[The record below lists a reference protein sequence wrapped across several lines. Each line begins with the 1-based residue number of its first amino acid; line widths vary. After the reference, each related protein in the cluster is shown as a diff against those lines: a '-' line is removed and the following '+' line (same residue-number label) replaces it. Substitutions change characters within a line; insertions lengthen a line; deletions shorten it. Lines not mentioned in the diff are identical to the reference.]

1 VLTSSNRRHCF
12 PFEPS
17 TENTLSLEA
26 VKSALKT
33 VNYPGFSRDIVSFG
47 LVRSVDYREG
57 KALVKLAI
65 TTSDPTIPRQIKEA
79 VERALLNVDGV
90 ADAVVELAVRATSN
104 QPRQSA
110 APEPTALPDIKFT
123 IAVASGKG
131 GVGKSTIAVNLAFA
145 LGQLL
150 KAEPDAP
157 GVGLMDCDIYGP
169 TVPLMTGLSGRPEI
183 EGDSII
189 PMRRH
194 GLRVMS
200 MGFLVDDETPVV
212 WRGPM
217 IQKTIEQFVKNVDWG
232 RLEVLVVDL
241 PPGTGDAQLSLV
253 QTVPLSGAVIVTTPQ
268 AAATRIARKGG
279 HMFAKV
285 NVPVIGVVEN
295 LSYQMI
301 PGTEEPFFPY
311 GQGGG
316 EETAEA
322 LGTELLGKI
331 PLDMAV
337 CQGGDAGEPIVITD
351 PESRVGTQFRVIARR
366 ILDRVRAA
374 RK

>member
-1 VLTSSNRRHCF
+1 MTYSDRLLWF

-17 TENTLSLEA
+17 TEKTLSLEA

-33 VNYPGFSRDIVSFG
+33 INYPGFSRDIVSFG
-47 LVRSVDYREG
+47 LVRSVDFREG
-57 KALVKLAI
+57 KALVKLSI
-65 TTSDPTIPRQIKEA
+65 TTSDQTVPRQIKEA
-79 VERALLNVDGV
+79 VERTLLNVDGV
-90 ADAVVELAVRATSN
+90 ASTVVELAVSAPKT
-104 QPRQSA
+104 QPQQSA
-110 APEPTALPDIKFT
+110 NPEPTGLPGIKFT
-123 IAVASGKG
+123 IAVGSGKG
-131 GVGKSTIAVNLAFA
+131 GVGKSTVAVNLACA
-145 LGQLL
+145 LAQLL
-150 KAEPDAP
+150 EAESGTP

-183 EGDSII
+183 EGESLV
-189 PMRRH
+189 PMQRH

-200 MGFLVDDETPVV
+200 MGFLVDDETPVI

-217 IQKTIEQFVKNVDWG
+217 IQKTIQQFVENVSWG

-253 QTVPLSGAVIVTTPQ
+253 QTVPLSGALIVTTPQ

-295 LSYQMI
+295 LSYQEV
-301 PGTEEPFFPY
+301 PGTDKRFFPY

-316 EETAEA
+316 EETAGA
-322 LGTELLGKI
+322 LGTDLIGQI
-331 PLDMAV
+331 PLDPAI
-337 CQGGDAGEPIVITD
+337 CQGGDSGEPIVVTD
-351 PESRVGTQFRVIARR
+351 PDSSAGLQFRSIAKK
-366 ILDRVRAA
+366 ILDRLRATQ
-374 RK
+374 K

>member
-1 VLTSSNRRHCF
+1 M
-12 PFEPS
+12 
-17 TENTLSLEA
+17 SLEA
-26 VKSALKT
+26 VNSALKT
-33 VNYPGFSRDIVSFG
+33 ISYPGFSRDIVSFG
-47 LVRSVDYREG
+47 LVRSVDFREG

-79 VERALLNVDGV
+79 VERTLLNVDGV
-90 ADAVVELAVRATSN
+90 TDTVVELAVSAPKN
-104 QPRQSA
+104 QPVQSTV
-110 APEPTALPDIKFT
+110 PEPTGVPGIRFT
-123 IAVASGKG
+123 IAVGSGKG
-131 GVGKSTIAVNLAFA
+131 GVGKSTIAVNLACAFA
-145 LGQLL
+145 QLL
-150 KAEPDAP
+150 KEEPEAP

-169 TVPLMTGLSGRPEI
+169 TVPLMTGLSGRPEV
-183 EGDSII
+183 EGDSLV
-189 PMRRH
+189 PMQRH

-217 IQKTIEQFVKNVDWG
+217 IQKTIEQFVQNVSWG

-268 AAATRIARKGG
+268 AAATNIARKGG
-279 HMFAKV
+279 HMFTKV
-285 NVPVIGVVEN
+285 NVPLIGVVEN
-295 LSYQMI
+295 LSYQEI
-301 PGTEEPFFPY
+301 PGTDKRFFPY

-316 EETAEA
+316 EQTAEA
-322 LGTELLGKI
+322 LGTDLLGQI

-351 PESRVGTQFRVIARR
+351 PESLVGTQFRVIARK
-366 ILDRVRAA
+366 ILDRLRTAQQ
-374 RK
+374 

>member
-1 VLTSSNRRHCF
+1 LTSLEGLLWYRV
-12 PFEPS
+12 EPS
-17 TENTLSLEA
+17 TEKTLSLEA
-26 VKSALKT
+26 VNSALKT
-33 VNYPGFSRDIVSFG
+33 ISYPGFSRDIVSFG
-47 LVRSVDYREG
+47 LVRSVDFREG

-79 VERALLNVDGV
+79 VERTLLNVDGV
-90 ADAVVELAVRATSN
+90 TDTVVELAVSAPKN
-104 QPRQSA
+104 QPVQSTV
-110 APEPTALPDIKFT
+110 PEPTGVPGIRFT
-123 IAVASGKG
+123 IAVGSGKG
-131 GVGKSTIAVNLAFA
+131 GVGKSTIAVNLACAFA
-145 LGQLL
+145 QLL
-150 KAEPDAP
+150 KEEPEAP

-169 TVPLMTGLSGRPEI
+169 TVPLMTGLSGRPEV
-183 EGDSII
+183 EGDSLV
-189 PMRRH
+189 PMQRH

-217 IQKTIEQFVKNVDWG
+217 IQKTIEQFVQNVSWG

-268 AAATRIARKGG
+268 AAATNIARKGG
-279 HMFAKV
+279 HMFTKV
-285 NVPVIGVVEN
+285 NVPLIGVVEN
-295 LSYQMI
+295 LSYQEI
-301 PGTEEPFFPY
+301 PGTDKRFFPY

-316 EETAEA
+316 EQTAEA
-322 LGTELLGKI
+322 LGTDLLGQI

-351 PESRVGTQFRVIARR
+351 PESLVGTQFRVIARK
-366 ILDRVRAA
+366 ILDRLRTAQQ
-374 RK
+374 

>member
-1 VLTSSNRRHCF
+1 MTSLEGLLWYRV
-12 PFEPS
+12 EPS
-17 TENTLSLEA
+17 TEKTLSLEA
-26 VKSALKT
+26 VNSALKT
-33 VNYPGFSRDIVSFG
+33 ISYPGFSRDIVSFG
-47 LVRSVDYREG
+47 LVRSVDFREG

-79 VERALLNVDGV
+79 VERTLLNVDGV
-90 ADAVVELAVRATSN
+90 TDTVVELAVSAPKN
-104 QPRQSA
+104 QPVQSTV
-110 APEPTALPDIKFT
+110 PEPTGVPGIRFT
-123 IAVASGKG
+123 IAVGSGKG
-131 GVGKSTIAVNLAFA
+131 GVGKSTIAVNLACAFA
-145 LGQLL
+145 QLL
-150 KAEPDAP
+150 KEEPEAP

-169 TVPLMTGLSGRPEI
+169 TVPLMTGLSGRPEV
-183 EGDSII
+183 EGDSLV
-189 PMRRH
+189 PMQRH

-217 IQKTIEQFVKNVDWG
+217 IQKTIEQFVQNVSWG

-268 AAATRIARKGG
+268 AAATNIARKGG
-279 HMFAKV
+279 HMFTKV
-285 NVPVIGVVEN
+285 NVPLIGVVEN
-295 LSYQMI
+295 LSYQEI
-301 PGTEEPFFPY
+301 PGTDKRFFPY

-316 EETAEA
+316 EQTAEA
-322 LGTELLGKI
+322 LGTDLLGQI

-351 PESRVGTQFRVIARR
+351 PESLVGTQFRVIARK
-366 ILDRVRAA
+366 ILDRLRTAQQ
-374 RK
+374 

>member
-1 VLTSSNRRHCF
+1 LTYSDRLLWF

-17 TENTLSLEA
+17 TEKTLSLEA

-33 VNYPGFSRDIVSFG
+33 INYPGFSRDIVSFG
-47 LVRSVDYREG
+47 LVRSVDFREG
-57 KALVKLAI
+57 KALVKLSI
-65 TTSDPTIPRQIKEA
+65 TTSDQTVPRQIKEA
-79 VERALLNVDGV
+79 VERTLLNVDGV
-90 ADAVVELAVRATSN
+90 AGTVVELAVSAPKT
-104 QPRQSA
+104 QPQQSA
-110 APEPTALPDIKFT
+110 NPEPTGLPGIKFT
-123 IAVASGKG
+123 IAVGSGKG
-131 GVGKSTIAVNLAFA
+131 GVGKSTVAVNLACA
-145 LGQLL
+145 LAQLL
-150 KAEPDAP
+150 EAESGTP

-183 EGDSII
+183 EGESLV
-189 PMRRH
+189 PMQRH

-200 MGFLVDDETPVV
+200 MGFLVDDETPVI

-217 IQKTIEQFVKNVDWG
+217 IQKTIQQFVENVSWG

-253 QTVPLSGAVIVTTPQ
+253 QTVPLSGALIVTTPQ

-295 LSYQMI
+295 LSYQEV
-301 PGTEEPFFPY
+301 PGTDKRFFPY

-316 EETAEA
+316 EETAGA
-322 LGTELLGKI
+322 LGTDLIGQI
-331 PLDMAV
+331 PLDPAI
-337 CQGGDAGEPIVITD
+337 CQGGDSGEPIVVTD
-351 PESRVGTQFRVIARR
+351 PDSSAGLQFRSIAKQ
-366 ILDRVRAA
+366 ILDRLRATQ
-374 RK
+374 K